1 MDYGPSRQTSDDQ
14 NPPDHL
20 VTFLASVSRCAD
32 MASAVQ
38 AAAELAAQGLGAEA
52 GAATVGRTATS
63 VVGFGNLSAPI
74 AELVVDAPGADPVP
88 VDGVGVCHR
97 LTASWN
103 AGTTGHL
110 SVARTGEPF
119 DETDGRLLLA
129 MASGLGLALDMIAAL
144 ERQANQERLLTVL
157 LDIQRAIS
165 HRAPLA
171 TILGAI
177 TDGASTVLSGWPV
190 SLVLDDTADGRTL
203 VAGAA
208 VPEGPGGVAV
218 PVHVHAIPAGQLRTR
233 APEGATVGPL
243 ERELLQTFAE
253 HASLALTEARTFE
266 AMQEAFWD
274 DLTGLPTRHL
284 LVDRLR
290 QALREATGPEG
301 PSLLLLHLD
310 RFGGVNDILGRAAGD
325 ELLQQVTQRL
335 LDSVGGDATV
345 ARFGGAE
352 FAVLL
357 PAARHPEPEAVA
369 RQIIATIERPFTVR
383 GTLVHVGVAVG
394 VARGTDSRAAGA
406 EELLSNADVARY
418 RARAVGSGAVVTY
431 DSQMR
436 AALLD
441 RLEMQAHLQTALDRH
456 ELVLHYQPIVEL
468 DTGRSTGVEALL
480 RWTHPDRGLVAPS
493 DFIPIAELTGAIV
506 PIGRWVLQTAC
517 RQIAR
522 WRLVDPELTMNV
534 NVSVH
539 QLRDPAFP
547 DDVRRALDASGL
559 PGAALIIEITESALL
574 EDDEQTLDT
583 LRTLRDLGIAVAL
596 DDFGTGYS
604 ALGYL
609 RRFPVDILKID
620 KSFVSGSDDDSDDDG
635 DDQLVRTIVD
645 LGRAYALDVVAEG
658 IEDEDQRRRLVEL
671 GCSHGQGF
679 HFGRPAD
686 GDAIDA
692 RLATVHPLVPRP
704 RPVRRPAPVERTE
717 VTGPNRC

>member
-1 MDYGPSRQTSDDQ
+1 MDDGPRGQTSEDPI
-14 NPPDHL
+14 PPDHL
-20 VTFLASVSRCAD
+20 VRFLAAVSRRTD

-38 AAAELAAQGLGAEA
+38 TAAELAAAGLGAEA
-52 GAATVGRTATS
+52 GAATVGRSTTS
-63 VVGFGNLSAPI
+63 VVGFGHLAAPV
-74 AELVVDAPGADPVP
+74 AELVASTPGDDPLE

-97 LTASWN
+97 LGASWN
-103 AGTTGHL
+103 AGTSGRL
-110 SVARTGEPF
+110 WVARTGSPF
-119 DETDGRLLLA
+119 TAADGQLLLA
-129 MASGLGLALDMIAAL
+129 MASGLGLALDMIGAL

-165 HRAPLA
+165 HRSPLA
-171 TILGAI
+171 TILAAI
-177 TDGASTVLSGWPV
+177 TDGASTVLHGWPV
-190 SLVLDDTADGRTL
+190 TLVLDDDGERPL
-203 VAGAA
+203 VAGAPLA
-208 VPEGPGGVAV
+208 DSPTVAV
-218 PVHVHAIPAGQLRTR
+218 PVHIHGLAAGELRTT
-233 APEGATVGPL
+233 APDGAAAGPL

-274 DLTGLPTRHL
+274 GLTGLPTRQL

-290 QALREATGPEG
+290 HVLRDATPAVG

-310 RFGGVNDILGRAAGD
+310 RFGAVNDILGRAAGD
-325 ELLQQVTQRL
+325 ELLQQVTERL
-335 LDSVGGDATV
+335 LSIVAADATI

-357 PAARHPEPEAVA
+357 PGPGTTPPEAVA
-369 RQIIATIERPFTVR
+369 RRVIATIERPFTVQ

-394 VARGTDSRAAGA
+394 VAHAVDCRSGTAD
-406 EELLSNADVARY
+406 ELLSNADVARY
-418 RARAVGSGAVVTY
+418 RARAAGSGAVVTY
-431 DSQMR
+431 DGQMR
-436 AALLD
+436 AALLE

-480 RWTHPDRGLVAPS
+480 RWRHPDRGVVPPS
-493 DFIPIAELTGAIV
+493 DFIPIAEVTGAIV

-522 WRLVDPELTMNV
+522 WRLVDPTLTMNV
-534 NVSVH
+534 NVSAH

-547 DDVRRALDASGL
+547 EDVRRALDASGL
-559 PGAALIIEITESALL
+559 PGAALILEITESVLL
-574 EDDEQTLDT
+574 EDDEQTLDS
-583 LRTLRDLGIAVAL
+583 LRALKALGVAVAL

-620 KSFVSGSDDDSDDDG
+620 RSFVSGGDAGHDDG
-635 DDQLVRTIVD
+635 DQLVRTIVE

-658 IEDEDQRRRLVEL
+658 IEDEGQRQRLVEL

-686 GDAIDA
+686 EESFDA

-704 RPVRRPAPVERTE
+704 RAPRRRGASGERQGVARPTR
-717 VTGPNRC
+717 G

>member
-1 MDYGPSRQTSDDQ
+1 MGDGPWGQTSDDRI
-14 NPPDHL
+14 PPNHL
-20 VTFLASVSRCAD
+20 VRFLASVSRCAD

-38 AAAELAAQGLGAEA
+38 VAAELAAQGLGAEA
-52 GAATVGRTATS
+52 GAATVGRSAAS
-63 VVGFGNLSAPI
+63 VVSFGNLSAPVV
-74 AELVVDAPGADPVP
+74 ELMGDTPGDDPVE
-88 VDGVGVCHR
+88 VEGVGVCHR
-97 LTASWN
+97 LGASWN
-103 AGTTGHL
+103 AGTAGRL
-110 SVARTGEPF
+110 WVARTGEPF
-119 DETDGRLLLA
+119 SETDGNTLLT
-129 MASGLGLALDMIAAL
+129 MASGLGLALDMIGAL

-157 LDIQRAIS
+157 LEIQRAIS

-171 TILGAI
+171 TILSAI
-177 TDGASTVLSGWPV
+177 TDGAGTVLHGWPV
-190 SLVLDDTADGRTL
+190 SLQLDDDDADGRPL
-203 VAGAA
+203 VAGADLSEA
-208 VPEGPGGVAV
+208 PTTISV
-218 PVHVHAIPAGQLRTR
+218 PVHVHGLAAGELRTT
-233 APEGATVGPL
+233 APDGATAGPL

-274 DLTGLPTRHL
+274 GLTGLPTRQL

-290 QALREATGPEG
+290 HMLREASGQDG

-310 RFGGVNDILGRAAGD
+310 RFGAVNDILGRAAGD
-325 ELLQQVTQRL
+325 ELLQQVTERL
-335 LDSVGGDATV
+335 LAAVSADATV

-357 PAARHPEPEAVA
+357 PGAARITPEAVA
-369 RQIIATIERPFTVR
+369 RRVIATLERPFTVQ

-394 VARGTDSRAAGA
+394 VAHAADCRTA
-406 EELLSNADVARY
+406 TADELLSNADVARY
-418 RARAVGSGAVVTY
+418 RARAAGSGAVVTY
-431 DSQMR
+431 DGHMR
-436 AALLD
+436 AALLE

-480 RWTHPDRGLVAPS
+480 RWTHPERGAVPPS
-493 DFIPIAELTGAIV
+493 DFIPIAEVTGAIV

-522 WRLVDPELTMNV
+522 WRLVDPGLTMNV
-534 NVSVH
+534 NVSAH

-547 DDVRRALDASGL
+547 EDVRRALDASGI
-559 PGAALIIEITESALL
+559 PGAALILEITESVLL
-574 EDDEQTLDT
+574 EDDEQTLDS
-583 LRTLRDLGIAVAL
+583 LRALKELGVAVAL

-620 KSFVSGSDDDSDDDG
+620 RSFVSGGDAGQD
-635 DDQLVRTIVD
+635 DDQLVRTIVE
-645 LGRAYALDVVAEG
+645 LGRAYRLDVVAEG
-658 IEDEDQRRRLVEL
+658 IEDEGQRRRLVEL
-671 GCSHGQGF
+671 GCSHGQGY

-686 GDAIDA
+686 GDSFDA

-704 RPVRRPAPVERTE
+704 RAPRARPTSNDRPGVA
-717 VTGPNRC
+717 GPARG